1 MIKIEQSNQNARRQ
15 NAREY
20 WKLLKSLTGAPKVS
34 TLSADLFAEYFK
46 AINNPNDP
54 FFQPDEDAILFNERY
69 VNGELQVMF
78 DELNVPLSEKEIRKA
93 TNQLKSGKSGGPDNV
108 LNEFFRYWVDALMPY
123 LSKLFNTVFLI

>member
-78 DELNVPLSEKEIRKA
+78 DELNEPLM
-93 TNQLKSGKSGGPDNV
+93 NL
-108 LNEFFRYWVDALMPY
+108 Y
-123 LSKLFNTVFLI
+123 LQKKFVKLQIS